1 MKPTAP
7 REDVSPT
14 RTQKSLNLNATQASV
29 NPTSLLKQKQF
40 TMIEQDETI
49 KAIWQKH
56 TNAHYKRDDIGFIA
70 ELPLKPIL
78 NFFVKEGI
86 GLDRDKA
93 KQALETEIGPLE
105 NDSMISYSEFNRLFQ
120 KGIFKTAII
129 RTADTFEK
137 AMANKGEI
145 FKRDMTLT

>member
-1 MKPTAP
+1 M
-7 REDVSPT
+7 
-14 RTQKSLNLNATQASV
+14 
-29 NPTSLLKQKQF
+29 
-40 TMIEQDETI
+40 
-49 KAIWQKH
+49 
-56 TNAHYKRDDIGFIA
+56 
-70 ELPLKPIL
+70 PLKPIL